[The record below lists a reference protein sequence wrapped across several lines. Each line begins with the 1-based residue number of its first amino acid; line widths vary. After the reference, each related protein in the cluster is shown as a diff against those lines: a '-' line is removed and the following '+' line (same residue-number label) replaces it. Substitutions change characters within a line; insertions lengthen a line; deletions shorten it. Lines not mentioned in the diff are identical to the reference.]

1 MRNGRTPSQ
10 SIQQDSRAMS
20 TNPKSVGAGADEAK
34 EAAPR
39 RPRKID
45 CAGNP
50 EITDRQH
57 IARGGTDARRFG
69 GARENGAG

>member
-10 SIQQDSRAMS
+10 SIQKNSREMS
-20 TNPKSVGAGADEAK
+20 TNPKSVGAGADEPTA
-34 EAAPR
+34 AAPR

-69 GARENGAG
+69 GAKQNGAG